1 MNAQRVGRRFPSV
14 AGQALSGETV
24 RIPEDLLGAPAL
36 LLCAYRRGTQ
46 PDIDRWAAFAG
57 REFPWLAVYEL
68 PIIPSVV
75 WRPFQGMIDGGMRGG
90 VPRRQ
95 WSHVVTLYGQ
105 GAKARAFL
113 GDGGGLRAN
122 VVLLDADGVV
132 TYCENSGYRE
142 AAAGALSQALR
153 ALDAKTD
160 QPGDR
165 GPVHPDE
172 GP

>member
-1 MNAQRVGRRFPSV
+1 MNRLVGRRFPSV

-68 PIIPSVV
+68 PIIPALV

-95 WSHVVTLYGQ
+95 WSSVVTLYEQ
-105 GAKARAFL
+105 GATARAFL
-113 GDGGGLRAN
+113 GDGGGLHTI
-122 VVLLDADGVV
+122 VVLLDAGGVV
-132 TYCENSGYRE
+132 NFCESGGYRE
-142 AAAGALSQALR
+142 ATERAMAQALR
-153 ALDAKTD
+153 ALDEAHAE
-160 QPGDR
+160 PGDDR
-165 GPVHPDE
+165 P
-172 GP
+172 

>member
-1 MNAQRVGRRFPSV
+1 MNRLVGRSFPSV

-57 REFPWLAVYEL
+57 REFPWLTVYEL

-90 VPRRQ
+90 VPRGQ
-95 WSHVVTLYGQ
+95 WSSVVTLYEQ
-105 GAKARAFL
+105 GAKVRAFL

-132 TYCENSGYRE
+132 TFGETGGYRE
-142 AAAGALSQALR
+142 AGERALAQALR
-153 ALDAKTD
+153 ALDEASD
-160 QPGDR
+160 QPGSRSPGLGDDR
-165 GPVHPDE
+165 P
-172 GP
+172 

>member
-1 MNAQRVGRRFPSV
+1 MNERVGRRFPSV

-46 PDIDRWAAFAG
+46 PDIDRWAACAG

-68 PIIPSVV
+68 PIIPSIV

-90 VPRRQ
+90 VPRPQ
-95 WSHVVTLYGQ
+95 WSSVVTLYEQ
-105 GAKARAFL
+105 GGKARAFL
-113 GDGGGLRAN
+113 GDGGGLRAI

-132 TYCENSGYRE
+132 TFCETGGYRE
-142 AAAGALSQALR
+142 STARALAQALR
-153 ALDAKTD
+153 RLDEASD
-160 QPGDR
+160 QPGSQSPGPRDDR
-165 GPVHPDE
+165 L
-172 GP
+172 

>member
-1 MNAQRVGRRFPSV
+1 MNARVGRRFPSV

-57 REFPWLAVYEL
+57 REFAWLAVYEL
-68 PIIPSVV
+68 PIIPSIV

-95 WSHVVTLYGQ
+95 WSSVVTLYAE

-113 GDGGGLRAN
+113 GDGGGLHAS

-132 TYCENSGYRE
+132 TFCETGGYRE
-142 AAAGALSQALR
+142 ATAGALAQALR
-153 ALDAKTD
+153 RLGEASG
-160 QPGDR
+160 QPGSQSP
-165 GPVHPDE
+165 GPRDE
-172 GP
+172 RP